1 MISEIF
7 EPNVKI
13 SEKYTLKF
21 SFIPNLE
28 HKELKGIRVFFNE
41 SNYKQALNLKIK
53 INLKQR
59 IIV

>member
-41 SNYKQALNLKIK
+41 SNYKQALNLKKKLI
-53 INLKQR
+53 
-59 IIV
+59 